1 MRLFH
6 AEAVQELPWA
16 VAHTKPRC
24 EKKLKQYCERESLAA
39 TLPCIQAAHKY
50 RGKTVVFDRPL
61 FPGYVFLRLEAEQ
74 RRLAMKSDYIAN
86 LLEVFDQELFERQ
99 LKEILAALASGCEV
113 RLAPAIGK
121 GSRVNIKAG
130 PLRGMEAW
138 VEDRYGPSVVLL
150 RLDFIGQAAA
160 VKVDVLDLEPA

>member
-1 MRLFH
+1 MH
-6 AEAVQELPWA
+6 EKPWA

-39 TLPCIQAAHKY
+39 TLPCVQSVHKY
-50 RGKTVVFDRPL
+50 RGKTVVFDKPL
-61 FPGYVFLRLEAEQ
+61 FPGYVFLRLAVDE
-74 RRLAMKSDYIAN
+74 RKMAMQSDYIAN
-86 LLEVFDQELFERQ
+86 LLDVFDQEMFEHQ
-99 LKEILAALASGCEV
+99 LDEILKALESGCEV

-121 GSRVNIKAG
+121 GVRVNIKTG

-138 VEDRYGPSVVLL
+138 VEERYGPSVVLL

-160 VKVDVLDLEPA
+160 VKVDVSDLEPA